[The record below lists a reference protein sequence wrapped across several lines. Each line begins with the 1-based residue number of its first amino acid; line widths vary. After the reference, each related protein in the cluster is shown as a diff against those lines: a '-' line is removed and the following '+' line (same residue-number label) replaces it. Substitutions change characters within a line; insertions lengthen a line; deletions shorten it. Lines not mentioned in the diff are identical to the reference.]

1 MDNLVKSK
9 RKLTTLTIK
18 KSDFQNSLLNE
29 LVKYIEELP
38 NKYAKNL

>member
-18 KSDFQNSLLNE
+18 KSDFQNRLNE
-29 LVKYIEELP
+29 LVKYMEEFL